1 MKFKSEF
8 KVFKKF
14 KMLGAVAAIG
24 LAMWSGSL
32 ALAQSIPGQAMVPMG
47 SCQLSASQLSAAVG
61 LSKCTRASFTAS
73 AGSSSNLLVV
83 TSVTGIIRIGDTL
96 LTGTGI
102 TAGGTITGFVAGTGT
117 IGGAGTYTISNTNTT
132 SSATVTTGGIPVGL
146 LGQPATM
153 VALQAE
159 TASVRYRDDGGAPT
173 ASLGSEVIFG
183 QNPFLYTGTLSAL
196 QFIAASG
203 SPLLNVS
210 FYRQ

>member
-47 SCQLSASQLSAAVG
+47 SCQLSASQLSAAIG

>member
-61 LSKCTRASFTAS
+61 LSNCTRASFTAS

>member
-1 MKFKSEF
+1 
-8 KVFKKF
+8 
-14 KMLGAVAAIG
+14 
-24 LAMWSGSL
+24 
-32 ALAQSIPGQAMVPMG
+32 
-47 SCQLSASQLSAAVG
+47 
-61 LSKCTRASFTAS
+61 
-73 AGSSSNLLVV
+73 
-83 TSVTGIIRIGDTL
+83 
-96 LTGTGI
+96 
-102 TAGGTITGFVAGTGT
+102 
-117 IGGAGTYTISNTNTT
+117 
-132 SSATVTTGGIPVGL
+132 
-146 LGQPATM
+146 M